1 MPPRVLGF
9 DASLL
14 VTQFDT
20 LLTTLNETRGMV
32 YKARFCLT
40 SGPNGILYSTSYYT
54 GLCRNFLVESVD
66 STWNDQGHSSIY
78 SKSTSLMQN

>member
-1 MPPRVLGF
+1 MPPRALGF
-9 DASLL
+9 DALLL

-40 SGPNGILYSTSYYT
+40 SGPNGIFYT
-54 GLCRNFLVESVD
+54 VQVIILDSVK
-66 STWNDQGHSSIY
+66 TFWW
-78 SKSTSLMQN
+78 SLLTALGMIKVILPFILNQQA